1 MNRDLLKQIMIDQK
15 EMYLNNPIVHRDYNL
30 EDNVNYCF
38 VGIRRTGK
46 SYMMY
51 QQIKNL
57 MDKGVSI
64 NHIVYVNFE
73 DERLLELNA
82 DELNS
87 ILEIGLEIAGSDI
100 KPYLFFDEIQNI
112 YGWEKFVRRLAD
124 MKYRINITGSNSKM
138 LSSEIASTLGGRF
151 MIVKIFPYSFQEY
164 INAGN
169 LTIDHTNVI
178 STKDRAVIMNL
189 YNQYVEFGAFP
200 ELVDIRNKRDY
211 LNSIYQTIYLGDII
225 TRNKITNDFA
235 IRLILK
241 KVAESIM
248 KPLSYNRLVNILK
261 STGAAI
267 GKQTVINYMGFIV
280 ESYILFTIQ
289 NYAAK
294 LVEKETAPKY
304 YFMDTGLLGLFLIDG
319 KTAQL
324 ENLVAIELIRR
335 YGNENVFYFEKNV
348 EIDFYIPDEKL
359 AIQVSYS
366 VLDNIDTK
374 DREVNAFKK
383 LYDYIPDTKCMII
396 TNSEESEFDVDG
408 IKIPVVPVWKW
419 LLNDKIL

>member
-1 MNRDLLKQIMIDQK
+1 MNRDILKQIMIDQK

-73 DERLLELNA
+73 DERLLELNS
-82 DELNS
+82 DELNI

-124 MKYRINITGSNSKM
+124 MKYKVNITGSNSKM

-151 MIVKIFPYSFQEY
+151 MVVKIFPYSFQEY

-169 LTIDHTNVI
+169 LTIDYTNVI

-211 LNSIYQTIYLGDII
+211 LKSIYQTIYLGDII

-280 ESYILFTIQ
+280 DSYILFTIQ

-348 EIDFYIPDEKL
+348 EIDFYMPNEKL

-366 VLDNIDTK
+366 VLDNIDTM

-383 LYDYIPDTKCMII
+383 LNNYIPDTKCMII
-396 TNSEESEFDVDG
+396 TNSEESELDVDG
-408 IKIPVVPVWKW
+408 IKIPVVSVWKW
-419 LLNDKIL
+419 LLDN